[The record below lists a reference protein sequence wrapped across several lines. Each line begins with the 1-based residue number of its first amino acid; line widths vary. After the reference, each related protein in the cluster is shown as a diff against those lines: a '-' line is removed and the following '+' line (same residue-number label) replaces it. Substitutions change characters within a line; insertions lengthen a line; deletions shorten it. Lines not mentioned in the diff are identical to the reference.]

1 MKVYL
6 DSCCYNRPFD
16 AQTQERIRREA
27 EAVLSILESTHEKVA
42 CDPVFWELAANTDV
56 EKRARVNSLISIATS
71 VKVDAA
77 AFKARVPEI
86 ARLGFRSMDSAHL
99 ACAELIAADWLLS
112 TDDRL
117 LSSAARSAAS
127 LKVAVANPADW
138 VLTHL
143 A

>member
-16 AQTQERIRREA
+16 AQTQQRIRREA

-56 EKRARVNSLISIATS
+56 EKRARVNSLIAIAS
-71 VKVDAA
+71 RMKVDAA
-77 AFKARVPEI
+77 ALEARIPGIV
-86 ARLGFRSMDSAHL
+86 RLGFQPMDSAHL
-99 ACAELIAADWLLS
+99 ACAELVAADWFLS

-117 LSSAARSAAS
+117 LSNAVRSAAS

-143 A
+143 T